1 MTVACPRCF
10 RVSHSPADQENR
22 YCGACHL
29 FWGDARLIVRHGPTS
44 AEFDCVGC
52 DAHVYSIGHKDET
65 ATCAVCTF
73 LREQVEAETMT
84 TAEALQMR
92 ELLQRHVEASR

>member
-10 RVSHSPADQENR
+10 HVSHTRLTGEPLLRRVSPLLGRRAAHRAAQ
-22 YCGACHL
+22 
-29 FWGDARLIVRHGPTS
+29 PTS

-92 ELLQRHVEASR
+92 EHLQRHVEASR

>member
-29 FWGDARLIVRHGPTS
+29 FWGDAPIVRHNENS

-52 DAHVYSIGHKDET
+52 GAHVYSIGHRDET
-65 ATCAVCTF
+65 ATCAVCNF

-92 ELLQRHVEASR
+92 EHLQRHVEASR